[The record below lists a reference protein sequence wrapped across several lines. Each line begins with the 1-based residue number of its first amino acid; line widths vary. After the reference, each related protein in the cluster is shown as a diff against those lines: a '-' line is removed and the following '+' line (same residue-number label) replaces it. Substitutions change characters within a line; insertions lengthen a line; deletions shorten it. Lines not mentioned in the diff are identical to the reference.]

1 MSTKALSWFFL
12 FLTILNIPVMAFY
25 GRGNGNDDLTTFEY
39 LLYVVS
45 NAFTVLSLG
54 NVGQSAVACGE
65 TNYARIYTAETE
77 YYQGK
82 AVDPQTAASK
92 AQWQ

>member
-12 FLTILNIPVMAFY
+12 FLTILNIPVMLFY
-25 GRGNGNDDLTTFEY
+25 GLGNSHGNDASSLA
-39 LLYVVS
+39 S

-54 NVGQSAVACGE
+54 NVGQSSAACGE
-65 TNYARIYTAETE
+65 TNYGRIYKAETE

-82 AVDPQTAASK
+82 AVDP
-92 AQWQ
+92 